1 MAVIE
6 QATLRPS
13 KAEALAAWLPDQAW
27 SGVVAGAPL
36 QVVGQVRFDDP
47 AGEVGIEVLLV
58 RTDDG
63 RVLQAP
69 LTYRDAPLPGA
80 DAFLVTEMDHSVLGR
95 RWVYDAVGDP
105 VHADVLRR
113 AIVTGGHEAELE
125 LANGAGRRSKDAWAS
140 GSGSAPDS
148 ATVTSVHATT
158 AGALTSIASD
168 HGTIVIARVVGTAL
182 PEGETLEGTWVDGSG
197 VLAALLPE
205 RA

>member
-1 MAVIE
+1 MAVIH
-6 QATLRPS
+6 QATLSPS
-13 KAEALAAWLPDQAW
+13 KSEALAAWLPEQAW
-27 SGVVAGAPL
+27 SGVGAGAPL
-36 QVVGQVRFDDP
+36 EVVGQFRFDDP
-47 AGEVGIEVLLV
+47 AGEVGVEVLLV

-69 LTYRDAPLPGA
+69 LTYRDAPLRGA
-80 DAFLVTEMDHSVLGR
+80 EAFLVTEMDHSVLGR

-125 LANGAGRRSKDAWAS
+125 LTNGAGSRAKDAWVR

-148 ATVTSVHATT
+148 PTVSSVRATTADTVTSIAT
-158 AGALTSIASD
+158 D
-168 HGTIVIARVVGTAL
+168 HGTIVIARVVGTPL
-182 PEGETLEGTWVDGSG
+182 PGGETLEGTWADRSG
-197 VLAALLPE
+197 VLAVLLPE